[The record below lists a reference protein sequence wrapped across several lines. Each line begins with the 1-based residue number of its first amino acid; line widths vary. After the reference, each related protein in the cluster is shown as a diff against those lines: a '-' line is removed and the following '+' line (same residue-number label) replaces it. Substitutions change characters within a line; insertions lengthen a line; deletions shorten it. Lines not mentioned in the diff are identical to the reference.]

1 MGIAERKEREK
12 KEMRELILATATDLF
27 IQRGYDSVSM
37 RNIAEVMEYSP
48 ATIYLYFKDKNELL
62 YALSEEGFRKF
73 FAYFQ
78 SLPPQDDPLQRLQ
91 ELGHIYV
98 RFALENPVYY
108 DLMFIMRSPME
119 SHHTGES
126 WELGMKSHGILTSV
140 VEQCIEGGYFQNKQP
155 DTVAFMV
162 WSFVHGL
169 VSFKIRERM
178 KMYEDRDHE
187 EFIYDA
193 LTLFNEMLSSL

>member
-1 MGIAERKEREK
+1 MGITERKEREK
-12 KEMRELILATATDLF
+12 KEMRELILATATNLF
-27 IQRGYDSVSM
+27 VERGYDSVSM

-62 YALSEEGFRKF
+62 YALSEKGFRKF
-73 FAYFQ
+73 FTSFQTLPAYHN
-78 SLPPQDDPLQRLQ
+78 PLKKLQ

-140 VEQCIEGGYFQNKQP
+140 VKQCIESGYFNQKDP

-169 VSFKIRERM
+169 VSFKIRDRM
-178 KMYEDRDHE
+178 KMYEDQNHE
-187 EFIYDA
+187 VFIHDA
-193 LTLFNEMLSSL
+193 LD

>member
-1 MGIAERKEREK
+1 MGITERKERERR
-12 KEMRELILATATDLF
+12 EMRELILSTAINLF
-27 IQRGYDSVSM
+27 VEQGYESVSM

-78 SLPPQDDPLQRLQ
+78 SLPPQEDPLKRLQ
-91 ELGHIYV
+91 ELGRIYI

-126 WELGMKSHGILTSV
+126 WDLGMESHGILTSV
-140 VEQCIEGGYFQNKQP
+140 VKECIEYGYFQQKDP

-169 VSFKIRERM
+169 VSFKIRDRM
-178 KMYEDRDHE
+178 KMYENQDHE

-193 LTLFNEMLSSL
+193 LALFNNMLGSL

>member
-1 MGIAERKEREK
+1 MGITERKEREK
-12 KEMRELILATATDLF
+12 QEMRTLILSTATNLF
-27 IQRGYDSVSM
+27 VERGYESVSM

-73 FAYFQ
+73 FTYFQ
-78 SLPPQDDPLQRLQ
+78 SLPPQDDPLKRLQ
-91 ELGHIYV
+91 ELGRIYV

-126 WELGMKSHGILTSV
+126 WDLGMKSHGILTSV
-140 VEQCIEGGYFQNKQP
+140 VKQCIENGYFHQKDP

-162 WSFVHGL
+162 WSCVHGL
-169 VSFKIRERM
+169 VSFKIRDRM
-178 KMYEDRDHE
+178 KMYEDQNHE

-193 LTLFNEMLSSL
+193 LGLFNEMLNCP